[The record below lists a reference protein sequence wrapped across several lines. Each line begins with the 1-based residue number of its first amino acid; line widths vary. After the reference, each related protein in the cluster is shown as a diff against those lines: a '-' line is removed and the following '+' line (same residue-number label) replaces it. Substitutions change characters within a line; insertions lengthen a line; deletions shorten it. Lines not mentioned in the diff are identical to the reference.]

1 MAPPLLTSDTL
12 AVRHGFFGRAG
23 GVSAGIYESLNC
35 GPGSAD
41 AAADVAE
48 NRRRCCEALTADALF
63 TGYQIHS
70 ADAAFI
76 ETAGQTRPKADALV
90 TTTPGL
96 AIGILTADCIPVLF
110 HDPGAG
116 VIGAAHAGW
125 RGALG
130 GVLEA
135 CIDLMQHHGAA
146 LEHIRAGIGPCLRP
160 PHFQV
165 GDDLVS
171 AFIEKYPVSIRFFSP
186 EATDGKY
193 QCDLTGFAAWRLIE
207 RGLAGENISDCG
219 QNTLS
224 DPAKYFSYRHS
235 RQAGHPDYGRNLSAI
250 VLQKPPGKIF

>member
-1 MAPPLLTSDTL
+1 MAPPFLTSATIS
-12 AVRHGFFGRAG
+12 VRHGFFGRAG
-23 GVSAGIYESLNC
+23 GVSAGLYEGLNC

-41 AAADVAE
+41 AAANVSE
-48 NRRRCCEALTADALF
+48 NRRRCCDALSADALV

-76 ETAGQTRPKADALV
+76 ETTGQPQPKADALV
-90 TTTPGL
+90 TRTPGL
-96 AIGILTADCIPVLF
+96 ALGILTADCIPVLF
-110 HDPGAG
+110 HDPRAG

-135 CIDLMQHHGAA
+135 CIGMMQQHGATPENIHA
-146 LEHIRAGIGPCLRP
+146 AIGPCLRP

-171 AFIEKYPVSIRFFSP
+171 AFIGKYPVSIRFFTP
-186 EATDGKY
+186 EASDGKY
-193 QCDLTGFAAWRLIE
+193 QCDLTGFAMWRLGE
-207 RGLAGENISDCG
+207 LGLGEENISDTG
-219 QNTLS
+219 QNTLA

-235 RQAGHPDYGRNLSAI
+235 RQASHKDYGRNLSAI
-250 VLQKPPGKIF
+250 VL